1 MIVDGQT
8 GQPQENAGKQK
19 EPQRV
24 QDPKISRQRQKTYV
38 FTHSVTK
45 NDLNKPPNLSQF
57 KNRMIQ
63 SLKSKEAN
71 RDKTIEN
78 LEKEKVPDI

>member
-1 MIVDGQT
+1 MYAF
-8 GQPQENAGKQK
+8 N
-19 EPQRV
+19 
-24 QDPKISRQRQKTYV
+24 
-38 FTHSVTK
+38 HSVTK

-57 KNRMIQ
+57 KNKMIQ